1 MQTLN
6 WNDLRFFLAVARG
19 GGLMA
24 AARRL
29 KVDQTTVARR
39 LSALEAAIGARLIDR
54 SPRGVTL
61 TGQGLAL
68 VEYAE
73 RIEAETV
80 AAAERLGVEGQPL
93 SGTVRL
99 ATPEAF
105 GAWLVAPAARAFHE
119 QYPGLQLELVP
130 ESRSVNLSRR
140 EADIAIGLSRPTQG
154 RLVARRLADY
164 TLGLYASRAY
174 LDERGPLISLA
185 DLPGRPLVWYID
197 ELIDVPEL
205 RYLDQVADGA
215 PTMFR
220 SNSIA
225 AQQAAVASG
234 LGFGVLHK
242 FAASQDPRLVRVL
255 PDALNLKRSYWLCA
269 HADQARIP
277 RVRAVMNFLSDLT
290 AAHQKNL

>member
-6 WNDLRFFLAVARG
+6 WNDLRFFLAMARG
-19 GGLMA
+19 GGLLA

-29 KVDQTTVARR
+29 GVDQTTVARR
-39 LSALEAAIGARLIDR
+39 LSALEAAVGARLVDR

-61 TGQGLAL
+61 TGQGQVL

-73 RIEAETV
+73 RIEAETI

-105 GAWLVAPAARAFHE
+105 GAWLVAPAAKAFHD

-140 EADIAIGLSRPTQG
+140 EADIAIMLSRPTQG

-164 TLGLYASRAY
+164 TLGLYSSRDY
-174 LDERGPLISLA
+174 LEAHGVLESLA

-220 SNSIA
+220 SNSIT
-225 AQQAAVASG
+225 AQQAAIASG

-255 PDALNLKRSYWLCA
+255 PEALDLKRSYWLCA

-277 RVRAVMNFLSDLT
+277 RVRAVMDFLAAQT
-290 AAHQKNL
+290 AARHKDL

>member
-29 KVDQTTVARR
+29 EVDQTTVARR

-61 TGQGLAL
+61 TGQGLTL
-68 VEYAE
+68 VDYAE
-73 RIEAETV
+73 RIEAETI
-80 AAAERLGVEGQPL
+80 AAAERLGVDGQPL

-105 GAWLVAPAARAFHE
+105 GAWLVAPAAKAFHARF
-119 QYPGLQLELVP
+119 PGLQLELVP

-140 EADIAIGLSRPTQG
+140 EADIAISLSRPTQG
-154 RLVARRLADY
+154 RLVSRRLAEY
-164 TLGLYASRAY
+164 SLGLYASRAY
-174 LDERGPLISLA
+174 LDEHGPLLSLA

-234 LGFGVLHK
+234 LGLGVLHK

-255 PDALNLKRSYWLCA
+255 PDALDLRRSYWLCA

-277 RVRAVMNFLSDLT
+277 RVRAVMDFLIDL
-290 AAHQKNL
+290 AAARHKDL

>member
-1 MQTLN
+1 MQILN

-29 KVDQTTVARR
+29 EVDQTTVARR

-73 RIEAETV
+73 RMEAETI

-93 SGTVRL
+93 SGVVRL

-140 EADIAIGLSRPTQG
+140 EADIAISLSRPTQG

-164 TLGLYASRAY
+164 SLGLYAARTY
-174 LDERGPLISLA
+174 LDQHGPLLSLA
-185 DLPGRPLVWYID
+185 DLPGQPLVWYID
-197 ELIDVPEL
+197 DLIDVPEL

-255 PDALNLKRSYWLCA
+255 ADAFDLKRSYWLCA

-277 RVRAVMNFLSDLT
+277 RVRAVMDFLVDLT
-290 AAHQKNL
+290 AARHKDL